1 VVVFSCLTAVSF
13 LGLLTLFLIRPLPTT
28 SQESENESDAAQ
40 LVGDAVQGELLEIF
54 YLSLNSAV
62 MTLSHVDNLNFESS
76 EKARNK
82 KSLKAN
88 GKKRARARKQL
99 S

>member
-40 LVGDAVQGELLEIF
+40 LVGDAGQGELLEIF

-62 MTLSHVDNLNFESS
+62 MTLSHVNI
-76 EKARNK
+76 
-82 KSLKAN
+82 
-88 GKKRARARKQL
+88 
-99 S
+99 

>member
-40 LVGDAVQGELLEIF
+40 LVGDVQGELLEIF

-62 MTLSHVDNLNFESS
+62 MTLSHVNI
-76 EKARNK
+76 
-82 KSLKAN
+82 
-88 GKKRARARKQL
+88 
-99 S
+99 